1 LFSTYCYYYSYYYR
15 CSAPTPPTTAN
26 PNPNPN
32 PNPDQV
38 LSANATD
45 HSFALHKD
53 KTFKPLVKGK
63 PGEKATAAPKIGAN
77 DPCSCGSGKKYKKC
91 CMNK

>member
-1 LFSTYCYYYSYYYR
+1 MPYVPRAL
-15 CSAPTPPTTAN
+15 TP
-26 PNPNPN
+26 
-32 PNPDQV
+32 QV

-63 PGEKATAAPKIGAN
+63 PGEKATAAPKIGPN